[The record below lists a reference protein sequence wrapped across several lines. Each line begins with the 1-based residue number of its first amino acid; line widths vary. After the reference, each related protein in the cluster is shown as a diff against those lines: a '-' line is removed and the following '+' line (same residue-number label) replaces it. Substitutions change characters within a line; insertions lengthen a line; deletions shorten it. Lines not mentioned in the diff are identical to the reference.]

1 MWARIASELHF
12 SFDINS
18 IEAKNTNYV
27 QYHFEFL
34 KGFLV
39 EGYLLGAN
47 ITTSNVVFDR
57 DVYTQRNRN

>member
-27 QYHFEFL
+27 QYHFEIL

-39 EGYLLGAN
+39 EGYLLGAKYYYKQCS
-47 ITTSNVVFDR
+47 IRQGCIYS
-57 DVYTQRNRN
+57 TQS